1 VPADLR
7 RYSLG
12 NSSLQKSRSSVWSV
26 PHASTGMSMMKSSQS
41 NPRSTNSAL
50 RTLRSD
56 DGAVSFTLART
67 STGVFVERVQ
77 LRRGQGRIVL
87 STVFTDNKS
96 FERWCD
102 ADSMRFDYP
111 LVYLSLKRDG
121 YALLRRDE

>member
-1 VPADLR
+1 
-7 RYSLG
+7 
-12 NSSLQKSRSSVWSV
+12 
-26 PHASTGMSMMKSSQS
+26 MMKSSQS